1 MIVITLED
9 IFGVIV
15 IVIMLVVLLSRMKKK

>member
-9 IFGVIV
+9 ILGVII